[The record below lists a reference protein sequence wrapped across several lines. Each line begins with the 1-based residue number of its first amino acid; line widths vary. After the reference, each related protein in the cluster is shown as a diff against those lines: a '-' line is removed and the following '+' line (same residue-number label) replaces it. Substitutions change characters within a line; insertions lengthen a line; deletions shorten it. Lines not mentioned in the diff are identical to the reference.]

1 MIKVGDKFYRNLE
14 EQVQYLTNYHDVNQ
28 GLVQWGIRVVG
39 QVETADELPLPYDGE
54 YGDAIAVGTEAP
66 FFFYIWTRASIEG
79 NPAYWF
85 PFGEISTV
93 GPEGPVGPRGEK
105 GDTGEASKWYV
116 GSVAPSATS
125 IDAKP
130 NDMYLQ
136 TSGGTDWIGTVW
148 YYKDA
153 EDGWLPTGNIR
164 GPQGTQGIQGI
175 QGPAGPE
182 GPQGPKGDT
191 GDVGGFINIIGLLSN
206 VNQLPLP
213 STLNN
218 LTYAYLVE
226 HTGGTDQANDHYDL
240 YIQVGETSAEA
251 VWTNVGPFNAATLVT
266 VNGYGQNVWDAD
278 TKLDKRTNISGYS
291 QVYVK
296 SADGSQSSIDVST
309 GNVANAIVQRQGN
322 GNITVPA
329 TPTNTT
335 DAVSKQYADNSFVHT
350 VRPAE
355 KNLYYIPALS
365 VDNNNNLQYW
375 SIKATP
381 DPSGEKIIIR
391 SKQGRAQM
399 QDPVE
404 DMDITNK
411 RWVNSA
417 ISNKLDKDTSTT
429 TYNQVYVKNAN
440 GGQAAINVTKQL
452 VADCVPQRKSD
463 SNITVPETPTSTT
476 DAASKGYVDTNYQPK
491 LTAGTGISISS
502 SNVISSTA
510 SSQPK
515 LKQWIVRVFDYI
527 ANVGYFEVF
536 FNVLAKEGTT
546 VSPSS
551 LLTILNTMG
560 INDSTY
566 LHSATGAVGDINAMK
581 NKVIG
586 VYYSTSTALGIAYD
600 SSNNVSSAGIANQ
613 SITLTSSNTT
623 IKVYDPL
630 G

>member
-14 EQVQYLTNYHDVNQ
+14 EQVQYLTDYHDVNQ

-85 PFGEISTV
+85 PFGEISAV

-105 GDTGEASKWYV
+105 GDTGEASKWYS
-116 GSVAPSATS
+116 GSSVPSN
-125 IDAKP
+125 IGDYMEG
-130 NDMYLQ
+130 DMYLQ
-136 TSGGTDWIGTVW
+136 SNGQV
-148 YYKDA
+148 YRYQN
-153 EDGWLPTGNIR
+153 DGWTSAVSIK
-164 GPQGTQGIQGI
+164 GPQGIQGIQGI

-266 VNGYGQNVWDAD
+266 VNGSGQNVWDAD

-291 QVYVK
+291 QAYVK
-296 SADGSQSSIDVST
+296 AADGSQSSIDVST
-309 GNVANAIVQRQGN
+309 GNVANAVVQRQGN

-329 TPTNTT
+329 TPSNTT

-463 SNITVPETPTSTT
+463 SNITVPETPEAAT

-502 SNVISSTA
+502 SNVISATA
-510 SSQPK
+510 TSQPK
-515 LKQWIVRVFDYI
+515 IKQWIVRVFDYI
-527 ANVGYFEVF
+527 SSVGYFEVF
-536 FNVLAKEGTT
+536 FNVLAKEGTS
-546 VSPSS
+546 VSTSN
-551 LLTILNTMG
+551 LLTILNNMG
-560 INDSTY
+560 TTSTY
-566 LHSATGAVGDINAMK
+566 YHTATGAIGDVGTMR

-586 VYYSTSTALGIAYD
+586 VYRTSSNQLGVAYD
-600 SSNNVSSAGIANQ
+600 NGTNIVLQ
-613 SITLTSSNTT
+613 SITLTSTNTSIT
-623 IKVYDPL
+623 VYDPL

>member
-14 EQVQYLTNYHDVNQ
+14 EQVQYLTDYHDVNQ

-39 QVETADELPLPYDGE
+39 QVETAEELPLPYDGE
-54 YGDAIAVGTEAP
+54 YGDAIAVGTQAP

-93 GPEGPVGPRGEK
+93 GPEGPQGPRGEK
-105 GDTGEASKWYV
+105 GDTGEASKWYS
-116 GSVAPSATS
+116 GSSMPSNTGNY
-125 IDAKP
+125 IEG
-130 NDMYLQ
+130 DMYLQ
-136 TSGGTDWIGTVW
+136 SNGQVYRYQNGSWVSIVS
-148 YYKDA
+148 
-153 EDGWLPTGNIR
+153 IR

-191 GDVGGFINIIGLLSN
+191 GDVGGFINIYGILNN

-213 STLNN
+213 TTLGN
-218 LTYAYLVE
+218 LSVAYLVGA
-226 HTGGTDQANDHYDL
+226 TSPYDL

-251 VWTNVGPFNAATLVT
+251 VWTNAGPFNAATLVT
-266 VNGYGQNVWDAD
+266 VNGSGQNVWDAD

-309 GNVANAIVQRQGN
+309 GNVANAVVQRQGN
-322 GNITVPA
+322 GCITVPA
-329 TPTNTT
+329 TPSNTT

-350 VRPAE
+350 VRPSE
-355 KNLYYIPALS
+355 KNIYYIPALS

-399 QDPVE
+399 QDPA
-404 DMDITNK
+404 DAMDIANK
-411 RWVNSA
+411 R
-417 ISNKLDKDTSTT
+417 
-429 TYNQVYVKNAN
+429 YVDGVIA
-440 GGQAAINVTKQL
+440 TKQNTL
-452 VADCVPQRKSD
+452 TAG
-463 SNITVPETPTSTT
+463 SNISINASNVISAT
-476 DAASKGYVDTNYQPK
+476 DTKY
-491 LTAGTGISISS
+491 TAGTGISISS
-502 SNVISSTA
+502 SNVISATATST
-510 SSQPK
+510 QPK
-515 LKQWIVRVFDYI
+515 IKQWIVRVFDYI

-536 FNVLAKEGTT
+536 FNVFAKEGTT

-560 INDSTY
+560 TNDSTY

-581 NKVIG
+581 NKIIG

-613 SITLTSSNTT
+613 SITLTSSNTS